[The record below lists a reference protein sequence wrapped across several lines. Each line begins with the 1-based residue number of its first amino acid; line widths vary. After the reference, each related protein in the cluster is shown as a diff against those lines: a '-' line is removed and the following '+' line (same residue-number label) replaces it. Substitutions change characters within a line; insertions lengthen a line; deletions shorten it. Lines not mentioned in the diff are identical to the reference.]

1 MSQLIDNTNTVIS
14 TDTTLTNNTAATLS
28 TEIDF
33 RKTIGGMVQVE
44 FQFATAPT
52 VDKTID
58 VYMLPAAAS
67 GGNFDIYDQG
77 HNLLLG
83 SVKVAAVTTVQRL
96 SFLFDSV
103 NCPYGK
109 LALYNNATGQTVTL
123 KALTLVARK
132 AA

>member
-1 MSQLIDNTNTVIS
+1 MSKLIESTVILIA

-33 RKTIGGMVQVE
+33 RKCIGGMVQVE

-52 VDKTID
+52 ADATID
-58 VYMLPAAAS
+58 VYLLPAISS
-67 GGNFDIYDQG
+67 GGSFDIYDQG
-77 HNLLLG
+77 HNILLG

-96 SFLFDSV
+96 SFVFDSV
-103 NCPYGK
+103 NCPYAK
-109 LALYNNATGQTVTL
+109 FAAYNSGTGQTVTIKNL
-123 KALTLVARK
+123 IAVLRK